1 MRGWP
6 RLTSTTASKRRAWV
20 ALIVVALL
28 LVAIPLSDAWAGG
41 WRGGHGGH
49 GGHGRVFIGS
59 SFWWGPPYPYYYPYY
74 YPYPYTVYSVPPAPV
89 IVEQPVYTQQPAA
102 APEGYWYYCESSKA
116 YYPSVPLC
124 AEAWIKVPPR
134 SE

>member
-1 MRGWP
+1 M
-6 RLTSTTASKRRAWV
+6 
-20 ALIVVALL
+20 
-28 LVAIPLSDAWAGG
+28 
-41 WRGGHGGH
+41 
-49 GGHGRVFIGS
+49 
-59 SFWWGPPYPYYYPYY
+59 
-74 YPYPYTVYSVPPAPV
+74 

-116 YYPSVPLC
+116 YYPSVPMC

>member
-1 MRGWP
+1 M
-6 RLTSTTASKRRAWV
+6 
-20 ALIVVALL
+20 
-28 LVAIPLSDAWAGG
+28 
-41 WRGGHGGH
+41 
-49 GGHGRVFIGS
+49 FIGS

-74 YPYPYTVYSVPPAPV
+74 YPYPYTVYAPAPV

-116 YYPSVPLC
+116 YYPSVPIC
-124 AEAWIKVPPR
+124 AEAWIKIPPR

>member
-1 MRGWP
+1 MEATAATAACSSDRPSGGDRP
-6 RLTSTTASKRRAWV
+6 TLITTRTTIS
-20 ALIVVALL
+20 
-28 LVAIPLSDAWAGG
+28 
-41 WRGGHGGH
+41 
-49 GGHGRVFIGS
+49 
-59 SFWWGPPYPYYYPYY
+59 
-74 YPYPYTVYSVPPAPV
+74 PYPYTVYSVPPAPV

-116 YYPSVPLC
+116 YYPSVPMC

>member
-1 MRGWP
+1 
-6 RLTSTTASKRRAWV
+6 V
-20 ALIVVALL
+20 
-28 LVAIPLSDAWAGG
+28 IPLSQAWAGG
-41 WRGGHGGH
+41 WRHGGGHGGH
-49 GGHGRVFIGS
+49 GGHGPRVFIGT

-74 YPYPYTVYSVPPAPV
+74 YPYPYTVYAPAPAPV

-116 YYPSVPLC
+116 YYPNVPMC
-124 AEAWIKVPPR
+124 TEAWIKVPPR